1 MDSGFYHEMLKEEL
15 LVELR
20 LRGYEIIA
28 VQNSTQYASPK
39 RIGGYLP
46 DIIAENT
53 KEELCLGNAK
63 TPEEVESETSMKEYV
78 AFAREAKELHLI
90 IPSSERE
97 VLQETLNLLNLGVQD
112 TCQIVIWGSSILS
125 FD

>member
-1 MDSGFYHEMLKEEL
+1 MDPAFFHEMLKEEL

-20 LRGYEIIA
+20 LRGYDVVA
-28 VQNSTQYASPK
+28 VSNSTQYAAPK
-39 RIGGYLP
+39 LIGGCLP
-46 DIIAENT
+46 DIMANNSE
-53 KEELCLGNAK
+53 EELCLGEAK
-63 TPEEVESETSMKEYV
+63 TSEDIQSDASMKEYV

-97 VLQETLNLLNLGVQD
+97 ALQKVLSLLNLGVQD